1 MDDWIGRLSRFLLG
15 PTFKGRWELL
25 VLGRVKV
32 KTIPRTWSKSQGWWL
47 VFSDNFVVDE
57 PHGGYIVL
65 SQVMCSIMRACTWAT
80 EMVKLNLHFSSDMGS
95 MVDVSVG
102 FWWLARGSASSL

>member
-15 PTFKGRWELL
+15 PTFQGRWALF

-32 KTIPRTWSKSQGWWL
+32 KTIPRTRSKSQGWWL